1 MPSFRTYALDLTLLA
16 LGHVDGHMLASGAPA
31 SRHVAQA
38 VANLERGLV
47 ALQLP
52 KCRTPAYEY
61 AQLASCCLKNE
72 GLKTAPLRDA
82 QQCAAAVSVSRW
94 RRRRLAAYLPRSS
107 TAREA
112 RRAPLRTTART
123 EFCSL
128 A

>member
-1 MPSFRTYALDLTLLA
+1 MPSFRAYALDLTLLA
-16 LGHVDGHMLASGAPA
+16 LGHVDGHLLASQTPA

-38 VANLERGLV
+38 ILNLERGLV
-47 ALQLP
+47 ALDLP
-52 KCRTPAYEY
+52 KCRKPAYEY

-72 GLKTAPLRDA
+72 GLKTRELQDA

-112 RRAPLRTTART
+112 RRAPLRTTARS
-123 EFCSL
+123 EFHSL

>member
-16 LGHVDGHMLASGAPA
+16 LGHVDAHLLASRAPA
-31 SRHVAQA
+31 TRHVAQA
-38 VANLERGLV
+38 IVNLERGLV
-47 ALQLP
+47 ALDLP
-52 KCRTPAYEY
+52 KCRKPAYQY

-72 GLKTAPLRDA
+72 GLKTRELRDA

-107 TAREA
+107 TAREV
-112 RRAPLRTTART
+112 RKAPLRTTPRN
-123 EFCSL
+123 EFHSI